1 MRLWLLCAVT
11 AALAVAGV
19 AGAGADH
26 GEPGMAARGREVGS
40 GCRGVKRGITGLG
53 MRGMPELGT
62 ATSGLPLHR
71 ALPERTDKSPEQLF
85 HSFSTA
91 FPQRF
96 QPPRPVLAGLGSA
109 FPVPGAAAGPHN
121 LRKSPGMARGAR
133 GGHGGTGFGGVPVTC
148 RSRGSSR
155 CCPHSQPCAPGDPDP
170 TLPSAGPAA
179 AAQTLLRL
187 LLRAERGELEPPGCG
202 NAGMRGAG
210 SGVGA

>member
-1 MRLWLLCAVT
+1 MERGET
-11 AALAVAGV
+11 GNN
-19 AGAGADH
+19 GAGNAGNARARHRHLGAAPAPRPARAH
-26 GEPGMAARGREVGS
+26 GQIPG
-40 GCRGVKRGITGLG
+40 
-53 MRGMPELGT
+53 
-62 ATSGLPLHR
+62 
-71 ALPERTDKSPEQLF
+71 
-85 HSFSTA
+85 TA
-91 FPQRF
+91 FPQLF

>member
-1 MRLWLLCAVT
+1 MERGET
-11 AALAVAGV
+11 GNN
-19 AGAGADH
+19 GAGNAGNARARHRHLGAAPAPRPARAH
-26 GEPGMAARGREVGS
+26 GQIP
-40 GCRGVKRGITGLG
+40 
-53 MRGMPELGT
+53 GT
-62 ATSGLPLHR
+62 AFP
-71 ALPERTDKSPEQLF
+71 QLF

-91 FPQRF
+91 FPASSSRPSGAGLCIPGSRRGRGTA
-96 QPPRPVLAGLGSA
+96 QPPK
-109 FPVPGAAAGPHN
+109 VPGDGE
-121 LRKSPGMARGAR
+121 
-133 GGHGGTGFGGVPVTC
+133 GGTGRTRRDGVRR
-148 RSRGSSR
+148 RSRHLPLQGQLR